1 MTAICR
7 LRRERV
13 LFTLAGTFTIL
24 SATLAAFVSPWF
36 LLLAAV
42 VGLNE
47 LVFAV
52 AGACPASLLLRHAC
66 RTDGGAR

>member
-1 MTAICR
+1 MNAVCR
-7 LRRERV
+7 VRRERV

-24 SATLAAFVSPWF
+24 AAALAALVSPWF
-36 LLLAAV
+36 LLLAVA

-52 AGACPASLLLRHAC
+52 VGECPASLLLRRAC
-66 RTDGGAR
+66 RTEGGAR